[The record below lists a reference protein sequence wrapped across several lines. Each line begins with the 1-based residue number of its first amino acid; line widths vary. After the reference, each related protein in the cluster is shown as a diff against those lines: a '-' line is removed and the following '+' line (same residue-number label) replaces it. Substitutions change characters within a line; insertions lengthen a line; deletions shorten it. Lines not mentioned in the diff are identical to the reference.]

1 MKRLTRIEQLR
12 AANSYDEVIA
22 IPRGGIQLF
31 GSETADNE
39 KVSFCSSF
47 YCDDLLRGA
56 TVVRIK
62 LSGDAKGFEILLNK
76 QNGGGMY
83 KLNQRGQLFELYRF
97 DVDDAEKISA
107 ETAPF

>member
-22 IPRGGIQLF
+22 IPRGGIQLL
-31 GSETADNE
+31 GNETSDNE
-39 KVSFCSSF
+39 RVSFCSTF
-47 YCDDLLRGA
+47 YFAEFLKGA
-56 TVVRIK
+56 IVAHIK
-62 LSGDAKGFEILLNK
+62 LIDGAKGFEILLNK
-76 QNGGGMY
+76 HSGLY

-97 DVDDAEKISA
+97 DVDDASRISA